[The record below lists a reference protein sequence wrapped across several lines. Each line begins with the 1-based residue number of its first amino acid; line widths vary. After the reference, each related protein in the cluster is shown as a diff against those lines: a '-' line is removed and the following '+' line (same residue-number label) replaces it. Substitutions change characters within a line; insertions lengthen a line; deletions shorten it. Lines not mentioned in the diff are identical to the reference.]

1 MLFIERDAFERYSSE
16 DITAFCV
23 PWPCQP
29 WKSEST
35 MPAARVMSCW
45 SSEVSTPASIAAQRP
60 PFCEYFLPEILPVA
74 AGASSA
80 RAATCERGVVVVVV
94 VERKVREREEAER
107 KSRCGRGSQDGKS
120 EGKTLRR
127 SVFFPEKGFDSRSL
141 SVLDRDLALVNSSL
155 FSRASSKQCSMASDE
170 KIEN

>member
-1 MLFIERDAFERYSSE
+1 
-16 DITAFCV
+16 
-23 PWPCQP
+23 
-29 WKSEST
+29 

-80 RAATCERGVVVVVV
+80 RAATCEGGVVVV
-94 VERKVREREEAER
+94 EVREREEAER
-107 KSRCGRGSQDGKS
+107 KSRRGRGSQDGKS

-155 FSRASSKQCSMASDE
+155 FSHASSKQCSMASDE

>member
-1 MLFIERDAFERYSSE
+1 
-16 DITAFCV
+16 
-23 PWPCQP
+23 
-29 WKSEST
+29 

-80 RAATCERGVVVVVV
+80 RAATCEGGVVMVVV

-107 KSRCGRGSQDGKS
+107 KSRRGRGSQDGKS

-127 SVFFPEKGFDSRSL
+127 SVFFRKKASILDLSAFLIAILRS
-141 SVLDRDLALVNSSL
+141 SIPL
-155 FSRASSKQCSMASDE
+155 FSRMQAQSSVVWPPTRK
-170 KIEN
+170 